1 MLHSNRSLT
10 ERTLHFKS
18 FSDRK
23 SHTSKW
29 NVAAVRMQHCSTSL
43 KQRFISQWNNTACRG
58 TIVVVPYGICQ
69 SMIFTWNSRV
79 LLRILC
85 YYHCTGQKWQLS
97 AQPPELKYPHFWAEI
112 QIFRITDFEG
122 TQIFFRTHFTRLP
135 HQRRRN
141 TYRASC
147 NTSKL
152 PKLKSLFNCD
162 IRIQTFNK
170 QPYSSI
176 NIFKH
181 TLMLH
186 CSKLTI
192 RTLHLQTSSF
202 RLHLHSS
209 SCFSSPCLSHF
220 WEHQLML
227 SSDPLLFY

>member
-1 MLHSNRSLT
+1 MRVTARSAKMKRCYTQTALWLK
-10 ERTLHFKS
+10 ERYTSKAFQIEKV
-18 FSDRK
+18 
-23 SHTSKW
+23 TSKW

-162 IRIQTFNK
+162 
-170 QPYSSI
+170 
-176 NIFKH
+176 
-181 TLMLH
+181 M
-186 CSKLTI
+186 
-192 RTLHLQTSSF
+192 
-202 RLHLHSS
+202 
-209 SCFSSPCLSHF
+209 
-220 WEHQLML
+220 
-227 SSDPLLFY
+227 